1 MEFFRPIG
9 AASDVKGKLEID
21 VYSISISTPGLID
34 SVVSISGELEYI
46 SALHQTV
53 MPNIRVDASIKGTLN
68 VLYILSLLSFAL
80 CFCFL
85 GDSDEDI
92 VSFLASKYGIRVNKE
107 YVRSTVLKGVG
118 GGAAEDDCIDL
129 MELMSIILIP
139 ALIKAANQ
147 VKNQDP
153 NDSDMVRAV
162 EEGVP
167 LEAKAQTEANVKN
180 KVGVTSDEFLQP
192 PDGLLQFVV
201 GMILHDA
208 TGSMQPAVLD
218 KKLLSFILKA
228 YGEVELSE
236 DDDLL
241 EEMVLC
247 AVGPGGVLDVQSFA
261 RALTHDVQLY
271 DLSKEST
278 QTSRLSD
285 AMASLTKSDAV
296 GKSQRC
302 CCFGF
307 CQCNCK
313 PSSLNENVEKFHTA
327 ETIDYVAD
335 AAGSKILPV
344 FVWSSFIIFFFLNQD
359 MLKIPSSC
367 SPMSDEKL
375 SQDFGCQVQEQLI
388 YWFAR
393 VIIIA

>member
-1 MEFFRPIG
+1 
-9 AASDVKGKLEID
+9 
-21 VYSISISTPGLID
+21 
-34 SVVSISGELEYI
+34 
-46 SALHQTV
+46 
-53 MPNIRVDASIKGTLN
+53 
-68 VLYILSLLSFAL
+68 
-80 CFCFL
+80 
-85 GDSDEDI
+85 
-92 VSFLASKYGIRVNKE
+92 
-107 YVRSTVLKGVG
+107 
-118 GGAAEDDCIDL
+118 
-129 MELMSIILIP
+129 MSIILIP

-228 YGEVELSE
+228 YGEVDLSE

-302 CCFGF
+302 CCFGC

-313 PSSLNENVEKFHTA
+313 PSFLNENVEKFHTA

-367 SPMSDEKL
+367 SQMSDEKL
-375 SQDFGCQVQEQLI
+375 SQDFGCQVLDQLLN
-388 YWFAR
+388 WFIR